1 MSHRILL
8 VDDELHILRAAEY
21 KFKRAGY
28 EVLCAFDG
36 EEAWQ
41 VIKQEQPELMISDYQ
56 MPRLDGIGLVK
67 RIRECP
73 ETAALPVVLLTAK
86 GFDLARDHQTQS
98 LGVAAI
104 LGKPFSPRELLALTE
119 SLLNGTPQPAGL
131 SR

>member
-41 VIKQEQPELMISDYQ
+41 LILENKPELVISDYQ
-56 MPRLDGIGLVK
+56 MPRLDGLGLVK

-73 ETAALPVVLLTAK
+73 ETATLPVLLLTAK
-86 GFDLARDHQTQS
+86 GFDLARDQQAEALRVS
-98 LGVAAI
+98 AI
-104 LGKPFSPRELLALTE
+104 LGKPFSPRELLAITE
-119 SLLNGTPQPAGL
+119 SLLSGVAQPA
-131 SR
+131 SAP

>member
-41 VIKQEQPELMISDYQ
+41 VIQRDRPELVISDYQ
-56 MPRLDGIGLVK
+56 MPRLDGLGLVK

-73 ETAALPVVLLTAK
+73 ETASLPVLLLTAK
-86 GFDLARDHQTQS
+86 GYDLARDQQAEA
-98 LGVAAI
+98 LGVAGI

-119 SLLNGTPQPAGL
+119 SLLSGAAK
-131 SR
+131 

>member
-41 VIKQEQPELMISDYQ
+41 VIQRDRPELVISDYQ
-56 MPRLDGIGLVK
+56 MPRLDGLGLVK

-73 ETAALPVVLLTAK
+73 ETTSLPVLLLTAK
-86 GFDLARDHQTQS
+86 GYDLARDQQAEQ

-119 SLLNGTPQPAGL
+119 SLLTGTAQ
-131 SR
+131 